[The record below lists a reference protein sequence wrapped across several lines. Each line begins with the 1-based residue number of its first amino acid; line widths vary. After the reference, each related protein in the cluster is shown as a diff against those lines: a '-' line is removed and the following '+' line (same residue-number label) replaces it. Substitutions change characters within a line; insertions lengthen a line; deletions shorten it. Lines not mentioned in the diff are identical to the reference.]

1 MTRLG
6 WIEIENFRGIS
17 HLRYEPKQ
25 INLLIGR
32 NNSGKTSI
40 LNAVYSNLTG
50 RFEDSSRGYE
60 GFYRMYDVKLGT
72 SVAKITSNQHSL
84 ILYGTGTPL
93 PADIAALVSS
103 RYSAAMEMTYDELNL
118 SKDTLEGFYAYL
130 KDTFPISVSVHDGS
144 VSVLIDPLDTRLS
157 DTNVREKYREWTHK
171 VISSQVIPRGKQE
184 PQYYN
189 YYGMKYYDIVPH
201 IVHFINLGISSA
213 VPKNIVRV
221 EDLNKVIG
229 KYFEEGVELRE
240 LEEIAKE
247 YRIVPHLDRLT
258 AQGVYYKDEAGKI
271 TYLPYMLHGSG
282 FFTLLMLLSKM
293 KMAKDGILLIEEPEN
308 NLHPGYLSVFV
319 EQVMVLAKKLNVQVF
334 MTTHSYD
341 LIEELASYP
350 ETEEEREMIQIS
362 RIVNRKGMHELYN
375 YSSERALEE
384 MVEFKMDLRGT

>member
-1 MTRLG
+1 
-6 WIEIENFRGIS
+6 
-17 HLRYEPKQ
+17 
-25 INLLIGR
+25 
-32 NNSGKTSI
+32 
-40 LNAVYSNLTG
+40 
-50 RFEDSSRGYE
+50 
-60 GFYRMYDVKLGT
+60 
-72 SVAKITSNQHSL
+72 
-84 ILYGTGTPL
+84 
-93 PADIAALVSS
+93 
-103 RYSAAMEMTYDELNL
+103 MEMTYDELHL

-144 VSVLIDPLDTRLS
+144 VSVLIDPLDTHSS
-157 DTNVREKYREWTHK
+157 DTNVREKYWEWTHK
-171 VISSQVIPRGKQE
+171 VISSQIIPRGMQKS
-184 PQYYN
+184 QYYN
-189 YYGMKYYDIVPH
+189 YYGMRYDIVPH
-201 IVHFINLGISSA
+201 IVHFINLGISST

-350 ETEEEREMIQIS
+350 ETEAEREMIQIS
-362 RIVNRKGMHELYN
+362 QIVNRKGTHELYN
-375 YSSERALEE
+375 YSPKQAFEE

>member
-72 SVAKITSNQHSL
+72 SVAKITSDQHSL
-84 ILYGTGTPL
+84 ILYGAGTPL

-103 RYSAAMEMTYDELNL
+103 RYLAAMEMTYDELHL

-130 KDTFPISVSVHDGS
+130 KANYPISVSVHDGR

-157 DTNVREKYREWTHK
+157 DTNVREKYWELTQK
-171 VISSQVIPRGKQE
+171 IISSQVIPRGKQE
-184 PQYYN
+184 SQYYKH
-189 YYGMKYYDIVPH
+189 YGMRYDIVPH
-201 IVHFINLGISSA
+201 IVHFINPGIFSA

-240 LEEIAKE
+240 LEDIAKE

-350 ETEEEREMIQIS
+350 ETEAEREMIQIS
-362 RIVNRKGMHELYN
+362 QIVNRKGTHELYN
-375 YSSERALEE
+375 YSPKQAFEE